1 MDVKLARRQPLAR
14 NEPRCPRNLRN
25 LCNLCNLWMSSPD
38 SGLVLVRER
47 LVPRLSLNLYLNL
60 FLSLS
65 LSLSLDLAPQS
76 GVAGSPLLGQHRV
89 VAQIPVRAFSEP
101 DLSQSSFV
109 LHAGLLHHPL

>member
-1 MDVKLARRQPLAR
+1 
-14 NEPRCPRNLRN
+14 
-25 LCNLCNLWMSSPD
+25 MSSPD

-47 LVPRLSLNLYLNL
+47 LVPRLSLNLYLNLFLSLNLYLNL